1 MSLHLKETVH
11 VLLIK
16 GGYSESG
23 KSFTLNAT
31 EVHGVCYSVDC
42 RNLALNENKSGTLQA
57 KEDGGYSYNYL
68 NPVLMEKKDE

>member
-1 MSLHLKETVH
+1 M
-11 VLLIK
+11 
-16 GGYSESG
+16 
-23 KSFTLNAT
+23 NAT